1 MDPVVQILEPGLEV
15 CLVVLPCQPVHPG
28 RGVPL
33 EIEERH
39 PEQVEGDVVEERGEP
54 FLLPLPCGLPYA
66 VQRLGHA
73 FPVLRPARAL
83 LIPPSPRPP
92 PFAPPTPRPV
102 ARLCS
107 SASPLLWRGLT
118 SPVRASSAS
127 APHLPD
133 ADPGRTLGRAGDLP
147 VPGQGASVH
156 AGVSDHAGP
165 AEARA
170 DAPARMAFRYSNNVG
185 TRDCRPFAA
194 QWPACT
200 LPCRRFAGTLAGAD
214 ARLGAGVGRYSFTV
228 MDFHHLLLAGLPA
241 HYCWRCHER
250 V

>member
-1 MDPVVQILEPGLEV
+1 MDPVVQIREVSVKV
-15 CLVVLPCQPVHPG
+15 CLVVLPGQPVHPR

-33 EIEERH
+33 ESEERH
-39 PEQVEGDVVEERGEP
+39 PEQVEAEVVEERGEP

-83 LIPPSPRPP
+83 LSRASPRSPP
-92 PFAPPTPRPV
+92 LAPPTPRPV

-107 SASPLLWRGLT
+107 SASQLLWRGLT
-118 SPVRASSAS
+118 SPVRASSAT
-127 APHLPD
+127 APRLPD
-133 ADPGRTLGRAGDLP
+133 ADQGADRRGRAGDLP

-170 DAPARMAFRYSNNVG
+170 DAPARMAFRYGNNVG
-185 TRDCRPFAA
+185 TRDYRP
-194 QWPACT
+194 
-200 LPCRRFAGTLAGAD
+200 LSR
-214 ARLGAGVGRYSFTV
+214 
-228 MDFHHLLLAGLPA
+228 
-241 HYCWRCHER
+241 
-250 V
+250 